1 MKRLEP
7 VWTKMIVARDAFVYR
22 SESGLVI
29 PEVAKSKTTVGR
41 ILAVGPD
48 VKGFEVGEK
57 VLFTR
62 LSGII
67 FTVIDRTHPRAD
79 KSTGEVEFVI
89 LDQTEVYCKIVEA
102 NLIGDIPS
110 IDHDRIID

>member
-1 MKRLEP
+1 
-7 VWTKMIVARDAFVYR
+7 MILVRDAFVYK

-29 PEVAKSKTTVGR
+29 PEVAKSKTTVGK

-62 LSGII
+62 LSGIV
-67 FTVIDRTHPRAD
+67 FTVIDRTHPRANPD
-79 KSTGEVEFVI
+79 TGEVEFII
-89 LDQTEVYCKIVEA
+89 LDQTEIYSKIKE
-102 NLIGDIPS
+102 IPGEPTPV
-110 IDHDRIID
+110 DDDRIRD

>member
-7 VWTKMIVARDAFVYR
+7 CFGKMIIARDAFVYR

-41 ILAVGPD
+41 ILAKGPGVD
-48 VKGFEVGEK
+48 GFEVGEK

-62 LSGII
+62 LSGIV
-67 FTVIDRTHPRAD
+67 FTVIDRTHPRANKD
-79 KSTGEVEFVI
+79 NGEVEFII
-89 LDQTEVYCKIVEA
+89 LDQTEIYSKIKDVDPA
-102 NLIGDIPS
+102 IPE
-110 IDHDRIID
+110 DDRIID